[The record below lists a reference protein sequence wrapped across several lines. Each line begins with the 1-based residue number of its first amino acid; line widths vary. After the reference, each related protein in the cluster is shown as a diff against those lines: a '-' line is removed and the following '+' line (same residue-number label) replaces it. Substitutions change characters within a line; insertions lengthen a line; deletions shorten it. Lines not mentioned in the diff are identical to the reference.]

1 MVSPTN
7 ITIIKIATKIGHFR
21 LFRSNKAP
29 LPLNDCSEY
38 WLSPRNIPLDSDPF
52 YIIIRCSMLDG
63 PNRRKQAISNRQKGL
78 DQ

>member
-7 ITIIKIATKIGHFR
+7 MTIIKIATKIGHFR

-38 WLSPRNIPLDSDPF
+38 WLRPRNIPLDSNPAC
-52 YIIIRCSMLDG
+52 IILRHLSLHG
-63 PNRRKQAISNRQKGL
+63 PHRRN
-78 DQ
+78 